1 MKQVKDLCIGSKD
14 YKAEINQIVPQTI
27 ECLSFDR
34 DTSKIKIN
42 LSEAHSTFYGEK
54 TDIFIID
61 EYNRKYFVD
70 YKKAME
76 EQTELRKQQY
86 LHLLNKV
93 EEAQKTLSEFI
104 LEYSILK

>member
-1 MKQVKDLCIGSKD
+1 MKQVKDLCIGSKV

-27 ECLSFDR
+27 ECLSLDR
-34 DTSKIKIN
+34 DTSKIKVN
-42 LSEAHSTFYGEK
+42 LGESYSTLLGEK

-61 EYNRKYFVD
+61 GYNNKYFVD
-70 YKKAME
+70 YKKALE
-76 EQTELRKQQY
+76 EQTERRKQRY

-104 LEYSILK
+104 IEYSILK

>member
-1 MKQVKDLCIGSKD
+1 MKQVKDLCIGSKV
-14 YKAEINQIVPQTI
+14 YKAEIKQIVPQTI
-27 ECLSFDR
+27 KCLSLER
-34 DTSKIKIN
+34 GTSKINVN
-42 LSEAHSTFYGEK
+42 LSESCFTLYGEK
-54 TDIFIID
+54 TDIFIIG
-61 EYNRKYFVD
+61 EYGDKYFVD

-76 EQTELRKQQY
+76 EQTEKRKKQY

>member
-1 MKQVKDLCIGSKD
+1 MKQVKDLCIGSKM
-14 YKAEINQIVPQTI
+14 YKAEIGQIVPQTI
-27 ECLSFDR
+27 ESLSFDR

-42 LSEAHSTFYGEK
+42 LSEGYSTFYGEK

-70 YKKAME
+70 YKKALE
-76 EQTELRKQQY
+76 EQTELRKKHY
-86 LHLLNKV
+86 LHLLDRV
-93 EEAQKTLSEFI
+93 EKAQKTLSEFI

>member
-1 MKQVKDLCIGSKD
+1 MKQVKDLCIGNKI

-27 ECLSFDR
+27 ESLSFNK

-42 LSEAHSTFYGEK
+42 LSEVYSTFYGEK

-70 YKKAME
+70 YKKALE
-76 EQTELRKQQY
+76 EQTELRKKRY
-86 LHLLNKV
+86 LHLLNKA

-104 LEYSILK
+104 IEYSIIK

>member
-1 MKQVKDLCIGSKD
+1 MKQVKDLCIGSKV
-14 YKAEINQIVPQTI
+14 YKAEIKQIVPQTI
-27 ECLSFDR
+27 ESLFFNRS
-34 DTSKIKIN
+34 TSKIDVN
-42 LSEAHSTFYGEK
+42 LVESDSTLYGEK
-54 TDIFIID
+54 TDIFIIG
-61 EYNRKYFVD
+61 EYGHKYFVD

-76 EQTELRKQQY
+76 EQTERRKKRY